1 MKKIII
7 TILFKLFRINQ
18 IDMKKISSTAERYT
32 AIADQTG
39 NIYMVLVSLYLMFSV
54 NGWDP
59 ISYVSGLITQWIPN
73 NFGQILVQVC
83 VMFITAKVVYDV
95 IYEWIK
101 QEHFRIW
108 LEENKDIYIDGTWL
122 HIHDK
127 EKVRTGDV
135 IISQDF
141 YTISVDGHNIAL
153 PNVETQSHITIENL
167 DESDWNYTMAK
178 IVDDEGE
185 NTLHGYYAST
195 HGTNKKTGVHT
206 LTFTSV
212 KGFPIFMSGTFHD
225 LVEAKEQKKT
235 DALGDLRLYKL
246 TEDCFYYDQIVDID
260 KGRVNYK
267 KLLLL
272 VKDFYNARKEMIE
285 KNKTDFKDYD
295 KFLNDPYMS
304 DITDIIKKHGWYV
317 VPEKEK
323 KETTKETT
331 ETNEVKTIE
340 VKTEG

>member
-1 MKKIII
+1 MDKFILN
-7 TILFKLFRINQ
+7 ILFKLFGVKRIH
-18 IDMKKISSTAERYT
+18 MKKLSSTAQRYT
-32 AIADQTG
+32 EIAIKTG
-39 NIYMVLVSLYLMFSV
+39 NIYMIVVSLYLMFSV

-59 ISYVSGLITQWIPN
+59 ISYVSSLVTRWIPN

-83 VMFITAKVVYDV
+83 TMFITAKVVYDI
-95 IYEWIK
+95 IYEWVK
-101 QEHFRIW
+101 QEHFREW

-153 PNVETQSHITIENL
+153 PNVENKSQITIDKL

-225 LVEAKEQKKT
+225 LVEKKEQKKK
-235 DALGDLRLYKL
+235 DSLGDLRLYKL
-246 TEDCFYYDQIVDID
+246 TEDCFYYDKIVDQE

-272 VKDFYNARKEMIE
+272 IKDFYIARENIVN
-285 KNKTDFKDYD
+285 NKQTDFEDYEKYLD
-295 KFLNDPYMS
+295 DPYMS
-304 DITDIIKKHGWYV
+304 DITDIIKKHGWFV
-317 VPEKEK
+317 LPSEDEKNVN
-323 KETTKETT
+323 ETTNND
-331 ETNEVKTIE
+331 NEEI
-340 VKTEG
+340 G